1 MLGIEDLSPSPGTDA
16 TASENCRSHGRP
28 QDVFQGRANAE
39 PRPEGPRQGGV
50 LGEGLRPPPRQLMGL
65 AATTFAPD
73 FLCMVKSGD
82 N

>member
-1 MLGIEDLSPSPGTDA
+1 MLSRGPKD
-16 TASENCRSHGRP
+16 RGR
-28 QDVFQGRANAE
+28 VEFLGR
-39 PRPEGPRQGGV
+39 
-50 LGEGLRPPPRQLMGL
+50 GLRPPPRQLMGL

>member
-50 LGEGLRPPPRQLMGL
+50 LGEG
-65 AATTFAPD
+65 AATPSPSANGSGGYD
-73 FLCMVKSGD
+73 FCP
-82 N
+82 